1 MLFILLSMHEVKPEC
16 SIFREYKPSISEN
29 EETFHTIE
37 LEELSTK
44 LIQTMHSQSKIFPY
58 TTTDNIITVKYSDK
72 YCSMLGNS
80 IKLERK
86 IKTPT
91 FILVDAFNIH
101 GNLLIKL
108 QNDVRF
114 INKELFKTVSNI
126 LEVNI
131 NLV

>member
-1 MLFILLSMHEVKPEC
+1 
-16 SIFREYKPSISEN
+16 
-29 EETFHTIE
+29 
-37 LEELSTK
+37 
-44 LIQTMHSQSKIFPY
+44 
-58 TTTDNIITVKYSDK
+58 
-72 YCSMLGNS
+72 MLGNS

-114 INKELFKTVSNI
+114 INKELFTTVSNI

-131 NLV
+131 NLVHETGV